1 MNEENKT
8 SYDVQLREDESIINL
23 RDIIMLAIGKWYWFV
38 LSVSVCLAVAV
49 IHLMSTPKIY
59 ERMASVL
66 VKDYKT
72 NPTESAIF
80 QELSLFDG
88 KSNVNN
94 EVIIFKSH
102 NIMAEAARRLKLDMS
117 YKVKERLRTNEL
129 YTSTPV
135 MFSFINTEETQW
147 LSLKAKLL
155 PDNEVAIW
163 DFKAQD
169 IESKDLIVVK
179 LNDTI
184 NSPVGRLV
192 AAPTLWYNDSWLGRV
207 ITVGKSNLAGI
218 INGYRGAMSVD
229 VAGKLTAVINLSI
242 RDVSIQRA
250 EDVLNT
256 VIAIYNED
264 AINDKNIIAV
274 STENFINE
282 RLLIIEEELGV
293 VDDQIKSY
301 KSEHMLTDIRSDAQI
316 ALQEGSE
323 SDNRIIALQ
332 NQHSMAVYIRNY
344 LYNPSNS
351 TELIP
356 SGAGVDEVNIESQ
369 IINYNQILQ
378 KRNRVIEYSTDK
390 NPVVQDLNNSL
401 YAIRQNIMRAVDN
414 LIVNLDIQ
422 LRSARARTE
431 RTKARISAVPQQQA
445 EVTSI
450 SRQQQIKEQLFLYL
464 LNKREENALNKAIT
478 ESTARIIDPATGSSG
493 PVAPRSMIIMMAA
506 FLIGLSIPAAV
517 LYILIVSDITV
528 HSRKELTSVLSI
540 PFLGEIPFK
549 KMNGKLKKNSNG
561 VVITESGRDPVSEAF
576 RIIRTN
582 MDFMRIKQDD
592 IKVIMAT
599 STNVGSG
606 KTFVSSNLAVSLAMT
621 GKKVLLIDMDL
632 RKGTLG
638 KGVVLQKDNNGN
650 SIGLTSYLSKR
661 TDDIESLIIR
671 DENYPEIDIIRSGP
685 EPPNPAELLLS
696 SRLDELIKELRETY
710 DYIMIDNV
718 PACIIADAMISNRV
732 ADLTLYVV
740 RSGKMD
746 RRMLPVIEQF
756 YKEGKLKN
764 MALIL
769 NGIGTGLDYG
779 YGYGYSYNYNY
790 GYGYGYGNEK

>member
-1 MNEENKT
+1 MNEHNNPDFRPREEE
-8 SYDVQLREDESIINL
+8 SLISLREIFFLVIK
-23 RDIIMLAIGKWYWFV
+23 KWYWFA
-38 LSVSVCLAVAV
+38 LSVAICLSIAI

-59 ERMASVL
+59 ERTASVL

-72 NPTESAIF
+72 NPVETAMF

-94 EVIIFKSH
+94 EVIIFKSY
-102 NIMAEAARRLKLDMS
+102 NIMAEAVKRLKLEMS
-117 YKVKERLRTNEL
+117 YTVKERLRTNEL
-129 YTSTPV
+129 YTNTPV
-135 MFSFINTEETQW
+135 MFSFVNAEEVQW
-147 LSLKAKLL
+147 ISLKAKLL
-155 PDNEVAIW
+155 PDNEIAIW
-163 DFKAQD
+163 DFMTEGMENK
-169 IESKDLIVVK
+169 EMIVVK

-184 NSPVGRLV
+184 NTPVGNLI
-192 AAPTLWYNDSWLGRV
+192 AAPTLWYEESWNGKV
-207 ITVGKSNLAGI
+207 ITVTKSNIKGV
-218 INGYRGAMSVD
+218 INGYRGALSVE

-256 VIAIYNED
+256 VIDIYNQE
-264 AINDKNIIAV
+264 AINDKNIMAV

-282 RLLIIEEELGV
+282 RLIIIEKELGV
-293 VDDQIKSY
+293 VDDKIKSY
-301 KSEHMLTDIRSDAQI
+301 KSEHMLTDIRSDAQL
-316 ALQEGSE
+316 ALQESSE
-323 SDNRIIALQ
+323 SDSKSVALQ
-332 NQHSMAVYIRNY
+332 NQRSMAVYIRNY
-344 LYNPSNS
+344 LSDPSNS

-356 SGAGVDEVNIESQ
+356 SGTGVDEINIESQ
-369 IINYNQILQ
+369 ILNYNQSLL
-378 KRNRVIEYSTDK
+378 KRNRLIENSSER
-390 NPVVQDLNNSL
+390 NPVVQELNNNLNSM
-401 YAIRQNIMRAVDN
+401 RQNIMRAVDN

-422 LRSARARTE
+422 LRSTQARTQ
-431 RTKARISAVPQQQA
+431 RTRARISAVPQQQA

-450 SRQQQIKEQLFLYL
+450 SRQQQIKEQLYLYL

-478 ESTARIIDPATGSSG
+478 ESTARIIDSATGSTS

-517 LYILIVSDITV
+517 LYFLMISDVTV
-528 HSRKELTSVLSI
+528 HNRKDLTSNLSM

-549 KMNGKLKKNSNG
+549 KVSRKDKKNTKG
-561 VVITESGRDPVSEAF
+561 VVVREGGRDPVSEAF

-582 MDFMRIKQDD
+582 MDFMRIKQND

-606 KTFVSSNLAVSLAMT
+606 KTFVSSNLAASFAMT

-638 KGVVLQKDNNGN
+638 KRVSVKKDENGD
-650 SIGLTSYLSKR
+650 SIGLTSYLSEKVS
-661 TDDIESLIIR
+661 DIDSLIIQ
-671 DENYPEIDIIRSGP
+671 DKSLPDIDIIRSGP

-696 SRLDELIKELRETY
+696 PRLDELIKVLRGMY

-718 PACIIADAMISNRV
+718 PAAIIADAMISNRV

-740 RSGKMD
+740 RAGKMD
-746 RRMLPVIEQF
+746 RRMLPLIEQYF
-756 YKEGKLKN
+756 QEEKLKN

-769 NGIGTGLDYG
+769 NGTGVGLDYG
-779 YGYGYSYNYNY
+779 YGYTYNYNY
-790 GYGYGYGNEK
+790 GYGYGYGYGNEK